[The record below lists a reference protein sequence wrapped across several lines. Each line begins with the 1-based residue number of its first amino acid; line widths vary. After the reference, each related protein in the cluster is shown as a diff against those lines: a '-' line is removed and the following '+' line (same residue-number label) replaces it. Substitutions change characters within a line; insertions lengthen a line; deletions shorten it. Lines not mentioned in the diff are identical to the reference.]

1 MKKLLSLVLI
11 CAMGLGMVS
20 CVESEESPSVE
31 AIRNAKAE
39 QLKAL
44 SNLYNAQAEAEKVV
58 ANAEAAL
65 LNAQAEY
72 QKEMTKEAAEKFAV
86 KLEKIKAEAEAAIKE
101 AEYNAAQWEEKILAM
116 AGEKIAALYK
126 EYSGYK
132 TVLNSLNSELLR
144 TKVSLASTESG
155 LANTIANAEKIIAEE
170 TANIAQREAELAIL
184 KASETSALVNTDSL
198 KIEKQKAL
206 VAWVEA
212 REALKANEE
221 VAKNEAEATAKE
233 VAGDF
238 WYAMGEIPY
247 SAMIIDYN
255 YQDYWDYKYVYENG
269 GSVEH
274 WMYAINS
281 VKVSEVGLSA
291 LTAPASNYEN
301 LVEAVEDAEEALEA
315 AEDAV
320 VDANAFATAAAPV
333 LAANQTALVA
343 LAKAW
348 DAYNGVGGSAA
359 ADVATAKAD
368 MEAKKAIFKAD
379 STNLSNE
386 EKYMAALEAL
396 VPQIEEHATDMK
408 AAADAVKAAKKAWD
422 AAIVATG
429 KAQAKVDTISAKCDA
444 VVAQTLKTDLSNAQL
459 DEAIAKKAYDAAV
472 SSEDLAKA
480 KYAKFIDETNASKAL
495 GSRISFDKTKT
506 TENVT
511 AIKNEVKKV
520 DVNIY
525 NYEIALLASTE
536 AYNDAKAEYDELAA
550 GVVTGGTATAAAALV
565 AADSTAKAT
574 IAAVEKLMEDNED
587 LIEDLGIVFTTATQ
601 VKYKENKKNYTK
613 DLYQLVDENKD
624 GDFDFTT
631 NNGVFTTTYANKALS
646 TPSLVTDLEDLVEAL
661 EAAVLEAKDDLTVAE
676 NALAKGEEG
685 VDNDAYRA
693 SVKAAIEA
701 LNAQIAGV
709 VEAQAAYDAANEAYN
724 AANIAVSKL
733 KGAYDAYSTSQNSN
747 EVISQIEILEAL
759 IVVAQSN
766 IDAQK
771 KILEGF
777 ENANAVEYKEAQI
790 EWYKEQITI
799 IEAQIEFNTKMMEQ
813 AKAELDAAVAAQQAE

>member
-44 SNLYNAQAEAEKVV
+44 SNFYNAQAEAEKIV
-58 ANAEAAL
+58 ANADAAYK
-65 LNAQAEY
+65 NAQAEY
-72 QKEMTKEAAEKFAV
+72 QKAQAANQNAQAEAKKAEMERLNAQFAV
-86 KLEKIKAEAEAAIKE
+86 ELERIKAEAEAAIKL
-101 AEYNAAQWEEKILAM
+101 AELNAAQWEEDILAM
-116 AGEKIAALYK
+116 ANQKINDLYDA
-126 EYSGYK
+126 YK
-132 TVLNSLNSELLR
+132 SYAGLLAQANFDLISV
-144 TKVSLASTESG
+144 KMDLAQYEAGIISDVDASKQ
-155 LANTIANAEKIIAEE
+155 TIADKKAEIAKLNAKLAVLEDSEYATIEDEDSLEIEK
-170 TANIAQREAELAIL
+170 L
-184 KASETSALVNTDSL
+184 KALR
-198 KIEKQKAL
+198 
-206 VAWVEA
+206 AWYEA
-212 REALKANEE
+212 DQAYKANEKAAMTAAKK
-221 VAKNEAEATAKE
+221 VADDLQAAFDEAK
-233 VAGDF
+233 
-238 WYAMGEIPY
+238 GEINS
-247 SAMIIDYN
+247 SAMIVDK
-255 YQDYWDYKYVYENG
+255 DAEGKY
-269 GSVEH
+269 
-274 WMYAINS
+274 IS
-281 VKVSEVGLSA
+281 VKVSEAGLAA
-291 LTAPASNYEN
+291 LTAPVSNYED
-301 LVEAVEDAEEALEA
+301 LEEAVEDAEEALEA
-315 AEDAV
+315 AEAAV

-368 MEAKKAIFKAD
+368 MEAAKDVFKVD

-396 VPQIEEHATDMK
+396 VPQIEEHATTMK

-422 AAIVATG
+422 AAIEATG

-480 KYAKFIDETNASKAL
+480 KYGKFIDETNASKAL
-495 GSRISFDKTKT
+495 GSRIAFDKTKT

-525 NYEIALLASTE
+525 NYEIKLLASTE

-565 AADSTAKAT
+565 VADSTAKAT

-601 VKYKENKKNYTK
+601 VKYKENKTPYTK
-613 DLYQLVDENKD
+613 DLYQLIDENKD
-624 GDFDFTT
+624 GAFDFTI
-631 NNGVFTTTYANKALS
+631 NSNGVFTTTYANKVLS

-701 LNAQIAGV
+701 LNAQIPALN
-709 VEAQAAYDAANEAYN
+709 EAIAAYDAAYDAAEEAED
-724 AANIAVSKL
+724 AVEEL
-733 KGAYDAYSTSQNSN
+733 KGIY
-747 EVISQIEILEAL
+747 
-759 IVVAQSN
+759 
-766 IDAQK
+766 
-771 KILEGF
+771 EGF
-777 ENANAVEYKEAQI
+777 EIVATGNDIYKEVKKIKDAIAKCEKEIAEAEAALAEVDAELESEIYQLNVANYKSQIAQLEAEVEYLDGMVQR
-790 EWYKEQITI
+790 T
-799 IEAQIEFNTKMMEQ
+799 
-813 AKAELDAAVAAQQAE
+813 KAELDAAVAAQQAE